1 MSDRKNQESRWSS
14 ARERE
19 ERDKQRKA
27 QREEAKRTRL
37 EREANSQSAGS
48 SFSDSSQRRLTDDER
63 RTISEYRFP
72 SASER
77 VRAGSETPKAPVPP
91 STATAATASSLTSAE
106 SPASGTSTKWRDSLA
121 PAPATGSPG
130 SPGLPDLPGD
140 SGGSGGKRPG
150 NGRLLIFGI
159 GLFAVMA
166 LVAFLPFGPFGDED
180 ERTVPTPSAT
190 LPSILDANDGEDNG
204 ADADPA
210 DAVEQPQAGE
220 GQAVVC
226 IDPGH
231 GGWDTGWN
239 RTDQDEGEGPYSS
252 PIVTEA
258 QINLGMAYMLKA
270 ELEAEG
276 MFVVLTRPSGA
287 AVNMFE
293 DDVNGDGETRLD
305 AENTKQAGDRDELQ
319 ARINVCN
326 EAEADLLIS
335 VHING
340 FDDRDTRGYEI
351 FYTAER
357 DFGEQNELLATL
369 LYRQLDQTL
378 RDTDMGGTGRGADPD
393 NQADNVQHDSGTA
406 EHYIMT
412 GPAFE
417 EGSIEPSE
425 MPGVIVEAAFLSNDQ
440 DAVWIVQ
447 PNNQRIVVSA
457 YVDGI
462 LDYFGEHPPA

>member
-27 QREEAKRTRL
+27 QREEAKRARL
-37 EREANSQSAGS
+37 ERESNAQSPAS
-48 SFSDSSQRRLTDDER
+48 SFSGSSQRRLTDDER
-63 RTISEYRFP
+63 RTIREYRFP
-72 SASER
+72 TAAER
-77 VRAGSETPKAPVPP
+77 VRSGSESPKTPVPP
-91 STATAATASSLTSAE
+91 SATTAATASSLTSAE
-106 SPASGTSTKWRDSLA
+106 SSSSGTSTKGRGSVA
-121 PAPATGSPG
+121 PSTSAGGGPG

-140 SGGSGGKRPG
+140 SGESGGKRPG
-150 NGRLLIFGI
+150 NGRILIFGA

-166 LVAFLPFGPFGDED
+166 LVAFLPFGPFGGED
-180 ERTVPTPSAT
+180 DPQIPTPSAP
-190 LPSILDANDGEDNG
+190 LPTITSAEGGAAEDEDGDETGPVD
-204 ADADPA
+204 
-210 DAVEQPQAGE
+210 QPQAGD
-220 GQAVVC
+220 GQAIVC

-231 GGWDTGWN
+231 GGWDTGWD
-239 RTDQDEGEGPYSS
+239 RTDQGDNPYSS

-276 MFVVLTRPSGA
+276 IFVVLTRPSGA
-287 AVNMFE
+287 AVNLF
-293 DDVNGDGETRLD
+293 DQDVNGDGETRFD
-305 AENTKQAGDRDELQ
+305 AENPKQAGDRDELQ

-326 EAEADLLIS
+326 EADADILIS

-340 FDDRDTRGYEI
+340 YDERDVRGYEM

-369 LYRQLDQTL
+369 LYRQLDQSL

-393 NQADNVQHDSGTA
+393 NQADNVQHVSGTA

-447 PNNQRIVVSA
+447 PDNQRNVVRA
-457 YVDGI
+457 YRDGI
-462 LDYFGEHPPA
+462 MDYFEQYPPA